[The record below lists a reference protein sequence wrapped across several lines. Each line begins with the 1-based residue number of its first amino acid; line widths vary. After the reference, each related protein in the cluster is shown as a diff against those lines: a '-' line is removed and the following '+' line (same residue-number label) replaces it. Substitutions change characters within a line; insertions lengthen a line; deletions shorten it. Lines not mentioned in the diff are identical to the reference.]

1 MGLETYVHDI
11 NLDVNFVK
19 AHKLTSLDSVEKIF
33 QTCDIISLHMPL
45 LESTKGLISR
55 SLLQE
60 YSKPGMVL
68 INTSRA
74 GLVEQQDILTA
85 IRSGQLGGYLTDV
98 LDAEPMDSNCILR
111 NQPGILITP
120 HIGSRTKESI
130 QKQGSMAVN
139 NLLRLINK

>member
-1 MGLETYVHDI
+1 
-11 NLDVNFVK
+11 
-19 AHKLTSLDSVEKIF
+19 
-33 QTCDIISLHMPL
+33 MPL

-85 IRSGQLGGYLTDV
+85 TRSGQLGGYLTDV